1 MKNQHR
7 HEHRTDSNPTAAF
20 PAILDNAIRK
30 NIVQMYQEIPT
41 TFQLWT
47 TKGLSLIHIS
57 RN

>member
-1 MKNQHR
+1 MERGLPPVLQ
-7 HEHRTDSNPTAAF
+7 PTAAF

-47 TKGLSLIHIS
+47 TKQRKRL
-57 RN
+57 